1 MIKLGMLIYN
11 HPLINMKNRGKENNQ
26 NNNNQFI
33 ASTYRVESDQKDILI
48 RNLKG
53 DHEHYKKSE
62 GEYYRL
68 QEHYK
73 QLQNKHRALADEV
86 VFKLLDSL
94 MTRKISR

>member
-1 MIKLGMLIYN
+1 
-11 HPLINMKNRGKENNQ
+11 MKNRGKENNQ

>member
-1 MIKLGMLIYN
+1 
-11 HPLINMKNRGKENNQ
+11 MKNRGKENSQ

-53 DHEHYKKSE
+53 DQEHYKKSE
-62 GEYYRL
+62 GDYYRL

-73 QLQNKHRALADEV
+73 QLQNKQRALADEV

-94 MTRKISR
+94 MTRKISRWGTRLLWGM